1 MQPLGEVMV
10 RSVIISSLS
19 IFAGTCKLSVTG
31 LDVDEDVPYSFIKV
45 RSFALAMSEWP
56 HGSIPG
62 FHSRETGNETSIGS
76 AVTNDT

>member
-1 MQPLGEVMV
+1 MQPLGEVVV

-62 FHSRETGNETSIGS
+62 FHSHERLGMRL
-76 AVTNDT
+76 V